1 MCLLPILYKKYSQT
15 IFNIS
20 IIFATFEEKAKK
32 NLVLG
37 APGVQ
42 KMHKSTI
49 GAPKTSFEDKSYMRA
64 LSLLGVYL
72 ADSLLPM
79 G

>member
-37 APGVQ
+37 AP
-42 KMHKSTI
+42 
-49 GAPKTSFEDKSYMRA
+49 
-64 LSLLGVYL
+64 
-72 ADSLLPM
+72 
-79 G
+79 